1 MSSYASIL
9 SDAHRARWSLDEVT
23 RRIADIDFG
32 RCLLPD
38 SLVRVEELAF
48 LDERARL
55 MLNQIRAHSYL
66 KLFAL
71 VERFILP
78 FAVQN
83 AGGALHRSHE
93 ELLALMQF
101 AEEEAKHIALFERFS
116 EAFELGFGCYCET
129 LGPSEE
135 VAAAVLV
142 EDPLAVALLVLH
154 IEWMTQDHYLRSV
167 KGDDSPRASG
177 LGADRGFD
185 PAFAYL
191 LRCHWVEE
199 AQHARIDALLVDKL
213 ARERSEVE
221 RERAL
226 GGYLVLIDSLER
238 ALGQQ
243 VELDLESFRRAGGR
257 LDDASR
263 DVWRAQQARAYQ
275 DAFLAAGLRHPK
287 FLATVDRH
295 FGRARERLE
304 ERAARY
310 TLPPRVP

>member
-1 MSSYASIL
+1 VSSYASIL
-9 SDAHRARWSLDEVT
+9 NDAHRARWSLDEVT

-32 RCLLPD
+32 RRFMPD
-38 SLVRVEELAF
+38 ALVRVDDLSF
-48 LDERARL
+48 LDPRSRVVV
-55 MLNQIRAHSYL
+55 NQIRAHSYL

-116 EAFELGFGCYCET
+116 EGFELGFGCFCQT
-129 LGPSEE
+129 VGPSEE
-135 VAAAVLV
+135 VAASVLV

-167 KGDDSPRASG
+167 KDGD
-177 LGADRGFD
+177 GFD

-191 LRCHWVEE
+191 LRCHWMEE
-199 AQHARIDALLVDKL
+199 AQHARIDALLVEKL
-213 ARERSEVE
+213 AHERSESE
-221 RERAL
+221 RERAVT
-226 GGYLVLIDSLER
+226 GYLALIDSLDG

-243 VELDLESFRRAGGR
+243 VELDLESFRRAGGS
-257 LDDASR
+257 LDDPGR
-263 DVWRAQQARAYQ
+263 ERWRAQQVRAYQ
-275 DAFLAAGLRHPK
+275 DAFLGAGLRHPK
-287 FLATVDRH
+287 FLTAVERH
-295 FGRARERLE
+295 VGAFRERLE
-304 ERAARY
+304 ARAGRYASPARAPADHGG
-310 TLPPRVP
+310 PP